1 MSLEACRN
9 VLQYF
14 IGKSPV
20 VDPLQNSVALYK
32 DGRLS
37 SIRVAVGT
45 PCKFQRFFSTTASAL
60 EDTSLTNF
68 TGQKKNALAQTLKDS
83 YDDSVGERLKYWI
96 VPVATPEEALAAAT
110 LRAGVFFRY
119 AEAGC
124 QTSRKLPFLYRS
136 QDQLNAQIRSEYNRV
151 NTQITQCCYR
161 LFKRRHMAGN
171 GFAFVPSVHSMKKSV
186 QMLQMQGISLP
197 RGILI
202 PDSVQTRTQSLHE
215 ITSCYIC

>member
-14 IGKSPV
+14 SGKSPV
-20 VDPLQNSVALYK
+20 VDPLRKSVALDK
-32 DGRLS
+32 DVRLS
-37 SIRVAVGT
+37 SIRVAAGT
-45 PCKFQRFFSTTASAL
+45 PCKFQRCFAITASAL
-60 EDTSLTNF
+60 DDRSLVNF
-68 TGQKKNALAQTLKDS
+68 TSQKKNALAQTLKDS

-110 LRAGVFFRY
+110 LRAGLFFRY

-124 QTSRKLPFLYRS
+124 ETSRKLPFLYRS

-151 NTQITQCCYR
+151 NTQITQCCHP
-161 LFKRRHMAGN
+161 LFKRRHVAGN
-171 GFAFVPSVHSMKKSV
+171 GSASVRSVHSMKKHV
-186 QMLQMQGISLP
+186 QMLQKEGMSSP

-202 PDSVQTRTQSLHE
+202 R
-215 ITSCYIC
+215 

>member
-1 MSLEACRN
+1 MSLESCRN

-20 VDPLQNSVALYK
+20 VDPLQNSVALDK

-45 PCKFQRFFSTTASAL
+45 PCKLQRCFSTTASAL
-60 EDTSLTNF
+60 DDRSLVNV

-96 VPVATPEEALAAAT
+96 IPVATPEEALAAAT

-161 LFKRRHMAGN
+161 LSKRRHMAGN
-171 GFAFVPSVHSMKKSV
+171 GFAYVHWFILRKK
-186 QMLQMQGISLP
+186 LCKCYRC
-197 RGILI
+197 RG
-202 PDSVQTRTQSLHE
+202 
-215 ITSCYIC
+215 